1 MEDKFIYPHDDL
13 DTYTNIDT
21 DRISDLFFIKN
32 YKVCWVTGLIDLDNF
47 TTIPVG
53 YRPNIDVFLPAVRYL
68 TSTDLQY
75 VTVRTSGSIT
85 AGNNAQ
91 SIGKYFIAGSYIL
104 YTS

>member
-53 YRPNIDVFLPAVRYL
+53 YRPNIDVFF
-68 TSTDLQY
+68 TSCSLSNKYRFTICN
-75 VTVRTSGSIT
+75 GSHIWIY
-85 AGNNAQ
+85 N
-91 SIGKYFIAGSYIL
+91 SWK
-104 YTS
+104 